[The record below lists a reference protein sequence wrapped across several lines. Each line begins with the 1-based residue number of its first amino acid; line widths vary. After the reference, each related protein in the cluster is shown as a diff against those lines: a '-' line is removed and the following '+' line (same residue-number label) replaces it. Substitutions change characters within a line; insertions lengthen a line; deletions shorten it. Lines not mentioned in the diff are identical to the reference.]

1 MKRLVVFPALIA
13 LALVLFSAAL
23 GSPTATAAAPLTGS
37 NSASFAHAEFSSEVG
52 GVQTSAIVDVQDVAF
67 SDPAG
72 SFEGSFLTVFAS
84 RFDPGNP
91 NDPTDDQLDLLQGN
105 AELAP
110 DEFRV
115 SADGSSAT
123 LSAVVTM
130 CSQISPDCFNGSVNL
145 SWTGTGQSQTFSGKA
160 IVRAG
165 GNCRIHDTFSDSH
178 GAASATGTVSIGTTN
193 FTPDP
198 SDLAEIAIFSSHQ
211 RFTGDCS
218 SLFPPPPGP

>member
-1 MKRLVVFPALIA
+1 MKRLLVIPTLLVF
-13 LALVLFSAAL
+13 ALVLVSTAL
-23 GSPTATAAAPLTGS
+23 GSPTASAAAPLTGGGS
-37 NSASFAHAEFSSEVG
+37 GSFAHAEFSAEAG
-52 GVQTSAIVDVQDVAF
+52 GVQTSAIVDVQDSAF
-67 SDPAG
+67 SDPGGA
-72 SFEGSFLTVFAS
+72 FEGSFLTVFAS
-84 RFDPGNP
+84 RFDPGDPDNP
-91 NDPTDDQLDLLQGN
+91 DDDQLDLLQGN

-211 RFTGDCS
+211 RFTGDCGF
-218 SLFPPPPGP
+218 LFPPPPGP